1 MKRLFDILFSGLML
15 LIFSPLFMLLAIAI
29 ALDSRGGVFFG
40 QVRVGRDGAHFRM
53 WKFRTM
59 RPQAELSGQLTVG
72 SSDRRITRVGYFL
85 RKLKVDELPQLWNVF
100 KGDMSV
106 VGPRPEVPRYVAL
119 YNEDQRRV
127 LSIRPGITDYASLR
141 YFSESDLLAASEH
154 PEQTYI
160 DEIMPAKLKL
170 NLEYVSNYGLIED
183 LRIIWL
189 TGLRVVG
196 FGKDANKKP

>member
-15 LIFSPLFMLLAIAI
+15 LLFSPLFMLLAIAI